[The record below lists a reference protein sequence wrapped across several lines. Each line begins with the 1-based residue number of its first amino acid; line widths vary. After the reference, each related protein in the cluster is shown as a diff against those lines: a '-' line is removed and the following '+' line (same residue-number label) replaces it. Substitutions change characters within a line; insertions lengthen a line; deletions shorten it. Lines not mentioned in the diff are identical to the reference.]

1 MTSTTPTSAAT
12 PNAGNPQRPTM
23 ACLSKLMHDLG
34 VLNLRGNVYGDCT
47 RPNCLFR
54 HIDIASTP
62 KGDVE
67 QSVNELGQ
75 PRPNGLAP
83 LLKPDVFQQ
92 ALDKARA
99 LP

>member
-1 MTSTTPTSAAT
+1 
-12 PNAGNPQRPTM
+12 M

-47 RPNCLFR
+47 RPNFLFR
-54 HIDIASTP
+54 HIEIAATP
-62 KGDVE
+62 KDEVE
-67 QSVNELGQ
+67 QAVNDLGQ